1 MIEPSVQPG
10 DGVGSQAEAVEL
22 VLSWRRQDLE
32 ARLGLK
38 AGRYTDTGM
47 VLPLVIGL
55 FVGTLSYVGFFA
67 VRETLL
73 GAVFLQRG
81 SIPYW
86 ITLFTCWSLGIL
98 YVKYHKLKL
107 QRQALRLPIIP
118 PARDFILAPRT
129 APLVLRRIYGMVDNP
144 QHFMVLNRIETALS
158 NLKNIGHIADVSQ
171 ILVTQ
176 AANDEDRM
184 VSSYSLIKGFIWGA
198 PVLGFIGTVLGLSQ
212 AIGGF
217 GGVLTKSQDVS
228 DITTALKD
236 VTAGLSVAFD
246 TTLVGLVAALTL
258 QLMLTMLMK
267 REEDFLHECSE
278 FCSVQIVGRMRL
290 LDTNPP
296 PTPGP
301 AAEGH

>member
-1 MIEPSVQPG
+1 MATYNVQPG
-10 DGVGSQAEAVEL
+10 AGSEASGETVGI
-22 VLSWRRQDLE
+22 VLSWRRQDIE

-38 AGRYTDTGM
+38 AGRYTDTGL
-47 VLPLVIGL
+47 VLPLALGL
-55 FVGTLSYVGFFA
+55 FIGALSYLGFFA

-73 GAVFLQRG
+73 GAIFLQRG

-86 ITLFTCWSLGIL
+86 ITLFTGWALGIL
-98 YVKYHKLKL
+98 YVKYSKLKL

-144 QHFMVLNRIETALS
+144 QHFMVLNRIEAALS

-171 ILVTQ
+171 ILTTQ

-184 VSSYSLIKGFIWGA
+184 VSSYSLTKGFIWGT

-217 GGVLTKSQDVS
+217 GGVLTKSQEVA
-228 DITTALKD
+228 DITSALKN

-246 TTLVGLVAALTL
+246 TTLVGLVAALVL
-258 QLMLTMLMK
+258 QFLLTMLMK
-267 REEDFLHECSE
+267 KEEDFLHECAE

-290 LDTNPP
+290 LDANPA
-296 PTPGP
+296 PGP

>member
-1 MIEPSVQPG
+1 MADHSVPAGTDHGAPSEVP
-10 DGVGSQAEAVEL
+10 DL
-22 VLSWRRQDLE
+22 VLSWRRQDIE

-38 AGRYTDTGM
+38 AGRYTDTGF
-47 VLPLVIGL
+47 VLPLALGL
-55 FVGTLSYVGFFA
+55 FLGTLSYLGFFA
-67 VRETLL
+67 VRDTAV

-98 YVKYHKLKL
+98 FVKHSKLKL
-107 QRQALRLPIIP
+107 QRQALRLPILP

-129 APLVLRRIYGMVDNP
+129 APLVLRRIYGLVDNP
-144 QHFMVLNRIETALS
+144 QHFMVLNRIESALS

-171 ILVTQ
+171 ILITH

-184 VSSYSLIKGFIWGA
+184 VSSYSLTKGFIWGA

-217 GGVLTKSQDVS
+217 GSVLTKSQEVS
-228 DITTALKD
+228 DITTALKE
-236 VTAGLSVAFD
+236 VTAGLAVAFD
-246 TTLVGLVAALTL
+246 TTLVGLLAALSL
-258 QLMLTMLMK
+258 QLLLTMLMK

-278 FCSVQIVGRMRL
+278 FCSAQIVGRMRL

-296 PTPGP
+296 QPPGP
-301 AAEGH
+301 EAEGR